1 VNDSI
6 SLKVNICGIEFNNP
20 VIAASGTFG
29 FGREYSEYIDIGEL
43 GGISVKGLTLE
54 PRKGNKPPRVAE
66 TPAGM
71 LNSVGLQNPGV
82 HSFIEKELPFLRE
95 YGKKHG
101 VRILA
106 NVAGSNIGDYKEM
119 VRILSGTDIDA
130 IELNVSCPNVKEG
143 GISFGSTEQG
153 IYVVVNAVRPLCKKP
168 LIVKLT
174 PNVTD
179 IKVIAKAARDAG
191 ADALSL
197 INTLVGMSIDVNSRR
212 PVLRNN
218 TGGLSGPAVKPVA
231 IRMVWEA
238 ANAVDI
244 PVIGMGGVMSGDD
257 AAEFMLAGA
266 SAVMVGTASFVNPY
280 ACIDVIS
287 GLRDYMER
295 SGFNNPNEFI
305 GKVEKWP

>member
-1 VNDSI
+1 
-6 SLKVNICGIEFNNP
+6 
-20 VIAASGTFG
+20 
-29 FGREYSEYIDIGEL
+29 
-43 GGISVKGLTLE
+43 
-54 PRKGNKPPRVAE
+54 
-66 TPAGM
+66 M

-82 HSFIEKELPFLRE
+82 HSFIENELPFLRE
-95 YGKKHG
+95 YGKKSG
-101 VRILA
+101 MRILA
-106 NVAGSNIGDYKEM
+106 NVAGSNIGDYIEM
-119 VRILSGTDIDA
+119 VRILSDTDIDA

-153 IYVVVNAVRPLCKKP
+153 IYGVVGAVKPLCKKP

-179 IKVIAKAARDAG
+179 IKVIARAARDAG

-197 INTLVGMSIDVNSRR
+197 INTLVGMRIDVNSRR

-231 IRMVWEA
+231 VKMVWEA

-244 PVIGMGGVMSGDD
+244 PVIGMGGIMSGDD

-266 SAVMVGTASFVNPY
+266 SAVMVGTASFINPN

-287 GLRDYMER
+287 GLRDYMQR
-295 SGFNNPNEFI
+295 AGFNNPDEFI
-305 GKVEKWP
+305 GKVEIWQ